1 MLLRT
6 QIIILVLGLGLDV
19 LGCGI
24 STHTEI
30 GFRAVEYFAKSS
42 DQTTE
47 LFRNILLKHQVL
59 TNNHSEPS
67 VHNMFIGCISSW

>member
-6 QIIILVLGLGLDV
+6 PIIILVLGLGLDV

-59 TNNHSEPS
+59 TIIQNLVFN
-67 VHNMFIGCISSW
+67 NMFIGCISSW